1 MQACCGNDLGWATY
15 LPLWLL
21 DFREDDTEGL
31 DHFQKFDL
39 QRGETQKKQELGYRK
54 HLSTIPGCETFAAW
68 KQLEEECRPSRACPL
83 CAGPQDGAGH
93 GLGRTPRDSL
103 AMTTASRL
111 RDRLPGP
118 NLLRPGWSE
127 GARPRQRETRQ
138 CKTPLPATRCG
149 AGTTT
154 PGVPRGNP
162 RFCGCALPISRESA
176 RFGVPPE
183 TEAPRREE
191 VRPSG
196 SVAKRAVLREGKR
209 LE

>member
-1 MQACCGNDLGWATY
+1 MQACCGNDLGWAAY
-15 LPLWLL
+15 LPLRLL

-39 QRGETQKKQELGYRK
+39 QRGETQKNQELGDRK
-54 HLSTIPGCETFAAW
+54 HLPTIPGCETFEAW

-111 RDRLPGP
+111 RDRRPGP

-127 GARPRQRETRQ
+127 GARPRHRDTSVQNPASCHALRRRDYNSRRASGQPAFLRLRVTGLARTRE
-138 CKTPLPATRCG
+138 
-149 AGTTT
+149 
-154 PGVPRGNP
+154 
-162 RFCGCALPISRESA
+162 I
-176 RFGVPPE
+176 
-183 TEAPRREE
+183 
-191 VRPSG
+191 
-196 SVAKRAVLREGKR
+196 
-209 LE
+209 